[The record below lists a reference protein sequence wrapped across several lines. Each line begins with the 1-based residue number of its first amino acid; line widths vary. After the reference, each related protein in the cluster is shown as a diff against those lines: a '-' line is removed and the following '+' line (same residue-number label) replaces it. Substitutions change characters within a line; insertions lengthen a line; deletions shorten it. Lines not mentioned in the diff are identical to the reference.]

1 LALATVGRIFKCHLY
16 AFLMVYFDYHFGVA
30 PVRRAKNQLETVQ
43 LTIATTA
50 TVVSYL
56 RELVSTGL
64 YGKNQA
70 DAAERLLAATL
81 EQMVRD
87 GRLKHIAKRT

>member
-1 LALATVGRIFKCHLY
+1 
-16 AFLMVYFDYHFGVA
+16 M
-30 PVRRAKNQLETVQ
+30 PRAKNQLETVQ

-56 RELVSTGL
+56 RELVNTGL

-87 GRLKHIAKRT
+87 GHLKRIATRT